1 MFLLIIIVTNFGTLI
16 ADDAMSDRN
25 LQCFNDYDKSM
36 VCHFTT
42 DKSKCAEY
50 NMTLKL
56 LGSQNIGQNDC
67 TFKEKERSNDVSK
80 CGCSID
86 PMVLIIGEEF
96 NATLWNSGK
105 RLNSKVLCIKCSIKP
120 KTPTVQMVKPT
131 GNGNFLVKWK
141 TNYPDDAP
149 FSKDLI
155 AELSYRKKGETDEV
169 SKNDSTTSH
178 ELLGRDLE
186 PNTIYA
192 LKVRTYTDMSG
203 RFSDWSEEL
212 DFTNPASSRKVLQIV
227 IVFSSIAV
235 IIITSALFWCC
246 VRLKT
251 KLWDNIPKCSN
262 PDLLYMVPGVPKVL
276 SPPKIPL
283 SSICVDSSKMDT
295 EGKTWTNPSI
305 VDGSSGR
312 GSDSELDS
320 SSSLSYAHTCSMS
333 PEPSNVQ
340 IISHLQEA
348 LSKVFPSLVPLDGN
362 PQSLLLAPPMTD
374 DGTQMNCPESNRD
387 IGVCSSDYNPLHF
400 MSESGGSCGSSCYNN
415 ITYSPSV
422 PLNSIQ
428 ELTTS
433 KTSSFPTQ
441 PLLFCNSSYH
451 SGEAEVLKNAHPQ
464 LFLGTGQQD
473 LNLSTNC
480 APLLQTDFS
489 YHPCDGARDDS
500 ETTTSAEDTSLIYGS
515 NDSNVSELHNVI
527 SVIPGYQSFSEAV
540 GKDNERGTDAFMDV
554 PLPLKGFQDV
564 DSSEPL
570 IYDVNPCYHSLPDPG
585 CCLPP
590 SDVDYQT
597 LQSLGQNSPHQ
608 WVSDKLL
615 NKCLETEIPQSS
627 MGNMP
632 LNVIP
637 NSQGGQCPKPGCP
650 FLTAFCSD
658 QAMQIDNDSS
668 YHCV

>member
-1 MFLLIIIVTNFGTLI
+1 MFLLLIIVTNLGTLI
-16 ADDAMSDRN
+16 ADDAMSDGN

-50 NMTLKL
+50 SMTLKE
-56 LGSQNIGQNDC
+56 LGTQNMNDC

-86 PMVLIIGEEF
+86 PMVLIIREEF

-105 RLNSKVLCIKCSIKP
+105 RLYSKVLCIKCSIKP
-120 KTPTVQMVKPT
+120 KTPTVQDVKPT
-131 GNGNFLVKWK
+131 ENGNFLVKWK
-141 TNYPDDAP
+141 TNYPDNVQ
-149 FSKDLI
+149 FSKNLI

-169 SKNDSTTSH
+169 SKNDSTTSY

-212 DFTNPASSRKVLQIV
+212 EFTNPASSRKVLQIV
-227 IVFSSIAV
+227 IVFSCIAV
-235 IIITSALFWCC
+235 IIITSALFWCS

-276 SPPKIPL
+276 SPPKILL
-283 SSICVDSSKMDT
+283 SSIYVDSSKMDT
-295 EGKTWTNPSI
+295 EGKTWTNPST

-312 GSDSELDS
+312 GRGSELDT
-320 SSSLSYAHTCSMS
+320 SSSLGHAHKCSMS

-340 IISHLQEA
+340 IISNLQEA

-374 DGTQMNCPESNRD
+374 DGTEMNCPESNRD

-422 PLNSIQ
+422 PLNSLQ

-441 PLLFCNSSYH
+441 PLLFCNSSYY
-451 SGEAEVLKNAHPQ
+451 SGEAEVLKNGHPQ

-480 APLLQTDFS
+480 ATFLQTDNS
-489 YHPCDGARDDS
+489 YHPC
-500 ETTTSAEDTSLIYGS
+500 
-515 NDSNVSELHNVI
+515 
-527 SVIPGYQSFSEAV
+527 EAV
-540 GKDNERGTDAFMDV
+540 GKDNERGTDVFIDV

-564 DSSEPL
+564 DREPL
-570 IYDVNPCYHSLPDPG
+570 IYDVNPCCHSLPDPG
-585 CCLPP
+585 CSLPP
-590 SDVDYQT
+590 SDGNYQA
-597 LQSLGQNSPHQ
+597 LQSLGQNSP
-608 WVSDKLL
+608 
-615 NKCLETEIPQSS
+615 
-627 MGNMP
+627 
-632 LNVIP
+632 
-637 NSQGGQCPKPGCP
+637 
-650 FLTAFCSD
+650 D
-658 QAMQIDNDSS
+658 Q
-668 YHCV
+668 

>member
-1 MFLLIIIVTNFGTLI
+1 
-16 ADDAMSDRN
+16 
-25 LQCFNDYDKSM
+25 
-36 VCHFTT
+36 
-42 DKSKCAEY
+42 
-50 NMTLKL
+50 
-56 LGSQNIGQNDC
+56 
-67 TFKEKERSNDVSK
+67 
-80 CGCSID
+80 
-86 PMVLIIGEEF
+86 MVLIIGEEF

-105 RLNSKVLCIKCSIKP
+105 RLNSEILCIKCSIKP
-120 KTPTVQMVKPT
+120 KTPTVQKVKRT
-131 GNGNFLVKWK
+131 ENGNFLVKWK

-192 LKVRTYTDMSG
+192 LKVRTYTDMSS

-212 DFTNPASSRKVLQIV
+212 EFTSPESSRKVLQIV
-227 IVFSSIAV
+227 IVFSCIAV
-235 IIITSALFWCC
+235 IIITSALFWCS

-251 KLWDNIPKCSN
+251 KWWDNIPKCSN
-262 PDLLYMVPGVPKVL
+262 PELLYMVPGVPKVL

-283 SSICVDSSKMDT
+283 SSIYVDSSKMDT

-312 GSDSELDS
+312 GSGSELDS
-320 SSSLSYAHTCSMS
+320 SSSLGYAHTCSMS

-348 LSKVFPSLVPLDGN
+348 LSKVFPSLVPLDEN
-362 PQSLLLAPPMTD
+362 PQSLLLAPRMTD
-374 DGTQMNCPESNRD
+374 IGTQMNCPEPNRD
-387 IGVCSSDYNPLHF
+387 IGVCSSDYNHLHF

-428 ELTTS
+428 ELTTG
-433 KTSSFPTQ
+433 KTSSFPKQ

-480 APLLQTDFS
+480 APVLQTEFS
-489 YHPCDGARDDS
+489 YHPCDGTSDDS

-515 NDSNVSELHNVI
+515 NDSNVSEPHNVI
-527 SVIPGYQSFSEAV
+527 SVVAGYQSFSEAV
-540 GKDNERGTDAFMDV
+540 GKDNKRGTDAFMDV

-570 IYDVNPCYHSLPDPG
+570 IYDVNPCYHGLPDPG

-590 SDVDYQT
+590 SDGDYQT
-597 LQSLGQNSPHQ
+597 LQSLGQNSPDQ

-627 MGNMP
+627 MRNIP
-632 LNVIP
+632 LNVLS
-637 NSQGGQCPKPGCP
+637 NSQGGQYPIPGNP

>member
-1 MFLLIIIVTNFGTLI
+1 MFLLLIIVTNLGTLI
-16 ADDAMSDRN
+16 ADDAMSDGN

-50 NMTLKL
+50 SMTLKQ
-56 LGSQNIGQNDC
+56 LGTQNMNDC

-86 PMVLIIGEEF
+86 PMQLTIGEKF

-120 KTPTVQMVKPT
+120 KTPTVQEVKPT
-131 GNGNFLVKWK
+131 ENGNFLVKWK
-141 TNYPDDAP
+141 TNYPDNAP
-149 FSKDLI
+149 FLKVLI

-169 SKNDSTTSH
+169 SKNDSTTSY

-192 LKVRTYTDMSG
+192 LKVRTYTDWSG

-212 DFTNPASSRKVLQIV
+212 EFTNPASSRKVLQIV
-227 IVFSSIAV
+227 IVFSCIAV
-235 IIITSALFWCC
+235 IIITSALFWCS

-276 SPPKIPL
+276 SPPKILL
-283 SSICVDSSKMDT
+283 SSIYVDASKMDT
-295 EGKTWTNPSI
+295 EEKTWTNPSI

-312 GSDSELDS
+312 GSGSELDT
-320 SSSLSYAHTCSMS
+320 SSSLGHAHKCSMS

-374 DGTQMNCPESNRD
+374 DGTEMNCPESNRD

-400 MSESGGSCGSSCYNN
+400 MSESGVSCGSSCYNN

-422 PLNSIQ
+422 PLNSLQ

-451 SGEAEVLKNAHPQ
+451 SGEAEVFKNGHPQ

-480 APLLQTDFS
+480 ATFLQTDFS
-489 YHPCDGARDDS
+489 YHPC
-500 ETTTSAEDTSLIYGS
+500 
-515 NDSNVSELHNVI
+515 
-527 SVIPGYQSFSEAV
+527 EAV
-540 GKDNERGTDAFMDV
+540 GKDNERGTDVFIDV

-564 DSSEPL
+564 DREPL
-570 IYDVNPCYHSLPDPG
+570 IYDVNPCYHSLLDPG
-585 CCLPP
+585 CSLPP

-597 LQSLGQNSPHQ
+597 LQSLGQNSP
-608 WVSDKLL
+608 
-615 NKCLETEIPQSS
+615 
-627 MGNMP
+627 
-632 LNVIP
+632 
-637 NSQGGQCPKPGCP
+637 
-650 FLTAFCSD
+650 D
-658 QAMQIDNDSS
+658 Q
-668 YHCV
+668 

>member
-1 MFLLIIIVTNFGTLI
+1 MQLT
-16 ADDAMSDRN
+16 
-25 LQCFNDYDKSM
+25 
-36 VCHFTT
+36 
-42 DKSKCAEY
+42 
-50 NMTLKL
+50 
-56 LGSQNIGQNDC
+56 
-67 TFKEKERSNDVSK
+67 
-80 CGCSID
+80 
-86 PMVLIIGEEF
+86 IGEKF

-120 KTPTVQMVKPT
+120 KTPTVQEVKPT
-131 GNGNFLVKWK
+131 ENGNFLVKWK
-141 TNYPDDAP
+141 TNYPDNAP
-149 FSKDLI
+149 FLKVLI

-169 SKNDSTTSH
+169 SKNDSTTSY

-192 LKVRTYTDMSG
+192 LKVRTYTDWSG

-212 DFTNPASSRKVLQIV
+212 EFTNPASSRKVLQIV
-227 IVFSSIAV
+227 IVFSCIAV
-235 IIITSALFWCC
+235 IIITSALFWCS

-276 SPPKIPL
+276 SPPKILL
-283 SSICVDSSKMDT
+283 SSIYVDASKMDT
-295 EGKTWTNPSI
+295 EEKTWTNPSI

-312 GSDSELDS
+312 GSGSELDT
-320 SSSLSYAHTCSMS
+320 SSSLGHAHKCSMS

-374 DGTQMNCPESNRD
+374 DGTEMNCPESNRD

-400 MSESGGSCGSSCYNN
+400 MSESGVSCGSSCYNN

-422 PLNSIQ
+422 PLNSLQ

-451 SGEAEVLKNAHPQ
+451 SGEAEVFKNGHPQ

-480 APLLQTDFS
+480 ATFLQTDFS
-489 YHPCDGARDDS
+489 YHPC
-500 ETTTSAEDTSLIYGS
+500 
-515 NDSNVSELHNVI
+515 
-527 SVIPGYQSFSEAV
+527 EAV
-540 GKDNERGTDAFMDV
+540 GKDNERGTDVFIDV

-564 DSSEPL
+564 DREPL
-570 IYDVNPCYHSLPDPG
+570 IYDVNPCYHSLLDPG
-585 CCLPP
+585 CSLPP

-597 LQSLGQNSPHQ
+597 LQSLGQNSP
-608 WVSDKLL
+608 
-615 NKCLETEIPQSS
+615 
-627 MGNMP
+627 
-632 LNVIP
+632 
-637 NSQGGQCPKPGCP
+637 
-650 FLTAFCSD
+650 D
-658 QAMQIDNDSS
+658 Q
-668 YHCV
+668 

>member
-1 MFLLIIIVTNFGTLI
+1 MQLII
-16 ADDAMSDRN
+16 R
-25 LQCFNDYDKSM
+25 
-36 VCHFTT
+36 
-42 DKSKCAEY
+42 
-50 NMTLKL
+50 
-56 LGSQNIGQNDC
+56 
-67 TFKEKERSNDVSK
+67 
-80 CGCSID
+80 
-86 PMVLIIGEEF
+86 EEF

-120 KTPTVQMVKPT
+120 KTPTVQDVKPT
-131 GNGNFLVKWK
+131 ENGNFLVKWK
-141 TNYPDDAP
+141 TNYPDNEQ
-149 FSKDLI
+149 FSKNLI
-155 AELSYRKKGETDEV
+155 AELSYRKKGETDEPFPLFVQV
-169 SKNDSTTSH
+169 SKNDSTTSY

-192 LKVRTYTDMSG
+192 LKVRTYTDWSG

-212 DFTNPASSRKVLQIV
+212 EFTNPASSRKVLQIV
-227 IVFSSIAV
+227 IVFSCIAV
-235 IIITSALFWCC
+235 IIITSALFWCS

-276 SPPKIPL
+276 SPPKILL
-283 SSICVDSSKMDT
+283 SSIYVDSSKMDI
-295 EGKTWTNPSI
+295 EEKAWTNPST

-312 GSDSELDS
+312 GRGSELDT
-320 SSSLSYAHTCSMS
+320 SSSLGHAHTFSMS
-333 PEPSNVQ
+333 PEPSNEQ

-374 DGTQMNCPESNRD
+374 DGTEMNCPESNRD

-400 MSESGGSCGSSCYNN
+400 MSESGGSCGSCYNN
-415 ITYSPSV
+415 LTYSPSV
-422 PLNSIQ
+422 PLNSLQ

-451 SGEAEVLKNAHPQ
+451 SGEAEVLKNGHPQ

-480 APLLQTDFS
+480 ATFLQTDFS
-489 YHPCDGARDDS
+489 YHPCDGASNDS
-500 ETTTSAEDTSLIYGS
+500 ETTTSSEDTSLING
-515 NDSNVSELHNVI
+515 SNVSDVI
-527 SVIPGYQSFSEAV
+527 SIIARYQSFSEAV

-554 PLPLKGFQDV
+554 PLPLKDFQDV
-564 DSSEPL
+564 DREPL
-570 IYDVNPCYHSLPDPG
+570 IYVVNPCYHSLPDPG
-585 CCLPP
+585 CSLPP

-597 LQSLGQNSPHQ
+597 LQSLGQNSPDP

-637 NSQGGQCPKPGCP
+637 NSQGGQCPKPGSP

>member
-1 MFLLIIIVTNFGTLI
+1 MFLLIIIFTNFGTLI
-16 ADDAMSDRN
+16 ADDAVSDGN

-50 NMTLKL
+50 NMTLEL
-56 LGSQNIGQNDC
+56 LSSQNIGQHDC
-67 TFKEKERSNDVSK
+67 TFKEKERSNDVFK

-105 RLNSKVLCIKCSIKP
+105 RLNSKILCIKCSIKP
-120 KTPTVQMVKPT
+120 KTPTIQKVKPT
-131 GNGNFLVKWK
+131 ENGNFLVKWK

-149 FSKDLI
+149 LSKDLI

-212 DFTNPASSRKVLQIV
+212 EFTNPASSRKVLQIV
-227 IVFSSIAV
+227 IVFSCIAV
-235 IIITSALFWCC
+235 IIITSALFWCS

-251 KLWDNIPKCSN
+251 KWWDTIPKCSN

-283 SSICVDSSKMDT
+283 SSIYVDSSKMDT

-312 GSDSELDS
+312 GSGSELDS
-320 SSSLSYAHTCSMS
+320 SSSLGYAHTCPMS

-362 PQSLLLAPPMTD
+362 PQSLLLAPPLTD
-374 DGTQMNCPESNRD
+374 DGTQMNCPEPNRD
-387 IGVCSSDYNPLHF
+387 IGVCSSDYNPLPF

-433 KTSSFPTQ
+433 KTSSFPMQ

-489 YHPCDGARDDS
+489 YHPCDGTSDDS

-515 NDSNVSELHNVI
+515 NDSNVSEPHNVI
-527 SVIPGYQSFSEAV
+527 SVVAGYQSFSEAA

-570 IYDVNPCYHSLPDPG
+570 IYDVNPCYQSLPDPG

-597 LQSLGQNSPHQ
+597 LQSLGQNSPDQ

-627 MGNMP
+627 MRNIP
-632 LNVIP
+632 LNVLS
-637 NSQGGQCPKPGCP
+637 NSQGGQCPIPGNP

-668 YHCV
+668 YHCL

>member
-1 MFLLIIIVTNFGTLI
+1 MFMLLIIVTTLGTLI
-16 ADDAMSDRN
+16 ADDAMSDGN
-25 LQCFNDYDKSM
+25 LQCFNDYDETM
-36 VCHFTT
+36 VCHFIT

-50 NMTLKL
+50 SMTLK
-56 LGSQNIGQNDC
+56 QNRGKNDC

-86 PMVLIIGEEF
+86 PMPLISGEEF

-105 RLNSKVLCIKCSIKP
+105 RLNSEVFSINYTIKP
-120 KTPTVQMVKPT
+120 KTPTIQYVKPT
-131 GNGNFLVKWK
+131 KNGNFHIKWK
-141 TNYPDDAP
+141 TNYPDKKE
-149 FSKDLI
+149 FSKNLI

-169 SKNDSTTSH
+169 SKNESTTSY

-192 LKVRTYTDMSG
+192 LKVRTYTDWSG

-212 DFTNPASSRKVLQIV
+212 EFTNPASSRKVLQIV
-227 IVFSSIAV
+227 IVFSCIAV
-235 IIITSALFWCC
+235 IIITSALFWCS

-251 KLWDNIPKCSN
+251 KLWDNIPQCSN
-262 PDLLYMVPGVPKVL
+262 PDLLYMVPAVPKVL
-276 SPPKIPL
+276 SPPKILL
-283 SSICVDSSKMDT
+283 SSIYVDSSKMDT
-295 EGKTWTNPSI
+295 EEKTWTNPAT

-312 GSDSELDS
+312 GRGSELDS
-320 SSSLSYAHTCSMS
+320 SSSLGHAHTCSTS

-374 DGTQMNCPESNRD
+374 DGTEMNCPESNRD

-400 MSESGGSCGSSCYNN
+400 MSESGGSCYNN
-415 ITYSPSV
+415 NTYSPSV
-422 PLNSIQ
+422 PINSLQ
-428 ELTTS
+428 ELTPS
-433 KTSSFPTQ
+433 KTSSF
-441 PLLFCNSSYH
+441 PLLFCNSSYYF
-451 SGEAEVLKNAHPQ
+451 GEAEGLRNGHPQ

-480 APLLQTDFS
+480 EPLLQTDNSF
-489 YHPCDGARDDS
+489 HPCDGASDDS
-500 ETTTSAEDTSLIYGS
+500 ETTTSSEDTSLIYGS
-515 NDSNVSELHNVI
+515 NVSDVI
-527 SVIPGYQSFSEAV
+527 SVVAGYQSFSEAV
-540 GKDNERGTDAFMDV
+540 GKDSERGTDAFIDV
-554 PLPLKGFQDV
+554 TLPLKGFQDV
-564 DSSEPL
+564 DREPL
-570 IYDVNPCYHSLPDPG
+570 IYDVDPCYHSLPDPG
-585 CCLPP
+585 CSLPP
-590 SDVDYQT
+590 SDGNYQA
-597 LQSLGQNSPHQ
+597 LQSLGQNCPDQ

-615 NKCLETEIPQSS
+615 NKCLETEIHQSS

-637 NSQGGQCPKPGCP
+637 NSQGGQCQIPGSP
-650 FLTAFCSD
+650 FFTAFCSD

>member
-1 MFLLIIIVTNFGTLI
+1 MFLLLIIVTNLGTLI
-16 ADDAMSDRN
+16 ADDAMSDGN

-50 NMTLKL
+50 SMTLKQ
-56 LGSQNIGQNDC
+56 LGTQNMNDC

-86 PMVLIIGEEF
+86 PMQLTIAEKF

-120 KTPTVQMVKPT
+120 KTPTVQEVKPT
-131 GNGNFLVKWK
+131 ENGNFLVKWK
-141 TNYPDDAP
+141 TNYPDNAP
-149 FSKDLI
+149 FLKVLI

-169 SKNDSTTSH
+169 SKNDSTTSY

-192 LKVRTYTDMSG
+192 LKVRTYTDWSG

-212 DFTNPASSRKVLQIV
+212 EFTNPASSRKVLQIV
-227 IVFSSIAV
+227 IVFSCIAV
-235 IIITSALFWCC
+235 IIITSALFWCS

-276 SPPKIPL
+276 SPPKILL
-283 SSICVDSSKMDT
+283 SSIYVDASKMDT
-295 EGKTWTNPSI
+295 EEKTWTNPSI

-312 GSDSELDS
+312 GSGSELDT
-320 SSSLSYAHTCSMS
+320 SSSLGHAHKCSMS

-374 DGTQMNCPESNRD
+374 DGTEMNCPESNRD

-400 MSESGGSCGSSCYNN
+400 MSESGVSCGSSCYNN

-422 PLNSIQ
+422 PLNSLQ

-451 SGEAEVLKNAHPQ
+451 SGEAEVFKNGHPQ

-480 APLLQTDFS
+480 ATFLQTDFS
-489 YHPCDGARDDS
+489 YHPC
-500 ETTTSAEDTSLIYGS
+500 
-515 NDSNVSELHNVI
+515 
-527 SVIPGYQSFSEAV
+527 EAV
-540 GKDNERGTDAFMDV
+540 GKDNERGTDVFIDV

-564 DSSEPL
+564 DREPL
-570 IYDVNPCYHSLPDPG
+570 IYDVNPCYHSLHDPG
-585 CCLPP
+585 CSLPP

-597 LQSLGQNSPHQ
+597 LQSLGQNSP
-608 WVSDKLL
+608 
-615 NKCLETEIPQSS
+615 
-627 MGNMP
+627 
-632 LNVIP
+632 
-637 NSQGGQCPKPGCP
+637 
-650 FLTAFCSD
+650 D
-658 QAMQIDNDSS
+658 Q
-668 YHCV
+668 

>member
-1 MFLLIIIVTNFGTLI
+1 MFLLLIIVTTLGTLI
-16 ADDAMSDRN
+16 PMN
-25 LQCFNDYDKSM
+25 MYGM

-50 NMTLKL
+50 SMTLKL
-56 LGSQNIGQNDC
+56 LGAQNRGKNDC

-86 PMVLIIGEEF
+86 PMHLIIVEEF

-105 RLNSKVLCIKCSIKP
+105 RLNSKVLCIKCSTELHLHTQI
-120 KTPTVQMVKPT
+120 VKPT
-131 GNGNFLVKWK
+131 ENGNFLVKWK
-141 TNYPDDAP
+141 TNYPDNEE
-149 FSKDLI
+149 FSKNLI

-169 SKNDSTTSH
+169 SKNESTTSY

-192 LKVRTYTDMSG
+192 LKVRTYADWSG

-212 DFTNPASSRKVLQIV
+212 EFTNPASSRKVLQIV
-227 IVFSSIAV
+227 IVFSCIAV
-235 IIITSALFWCC
+235 IIIIITSALFWCS

-262 PDLLYMVPGVPKVL
+262 PDLLYSGAKKVL
-276 SPPKIPL
+276 SPPKILL
-283 SSICVDSSKMDT
+283 SSIYVDSSKMDT
-295 EGKTWTNPSI
+295 EGKTWTNPAT

-312 GSDSELDS
+312 GRGSELDS
-320 SSSLSYAHTCSMS
+320 SSSLGHAHTCSMS

-400 MSESGGSCGSSCYNN
+400 MSESGGSCYNN

-422 PLNSIQ
+422 PINSLQ
-428 ELTTS
+428 ELTPS
-433 KTSSFPTQ
+433 KMSSFPTR
-441 PLLFCNSSYH
+441 PMLFCNSSYY
-451 SGEAEVLKNAHPQ
+451 SGEADVLKNDHPQ

-480 APLLQTDFS
+480 ATFLQTDNS
-489 YHPCDGARDDS
+489 YHACDG
-500 ETTTSAEDTSLIYGS
+500 DTSLIYGS
-515 NDSNVSELHNVI
+515 NVSDVI
-527 SVIPGYQSFSEAV
+527 SVVAGYQSFNEAV
-540 GKDNERGTDAFMDV
+540 GKDSERGTDAFIDV

-564 DSSEPL
+564 DREPL
-570 IYDVNPCYHSLPDPG
+570 IYDVDPCYHSLPDPG
-585 CCLPP
+585 CSLPP
-590 SDVDYQT
+590 SDGNYQA
-597 LQSLGQNSPHQ
+597 LQSLGQNCPDQ

-637 NSQGGQCPKPGCP
+637 NSQGGQCPLKVTS
-650 FLTAFCSD
+650 LLMAS
-658 QAMQIDNDSS
+658 QNSQIVRQF
-668 YHCV
+668 HCI

>member
-1 MFLLIIIVTNFGTLI
+1 MFLLIIIFTNFGTLI
-16 ADDAMSDRN
+16 ADDAKSDRN

-50 NMTLKL
+50 NMTLEL

-67 TFKEKERSNDVSK
+67 TFKEKERSNDVFK

-105 RLNSKVLCIKCSIKP
+105 RLNSKILCIKCSIKP
-120 KTPTVQMVKPT
+120 KTPTIQKVKPT
-131 GNGNFLVKWK
+131 ENGNFLVKWK
-141 TNYPDDAP
+141 TNYSDDAP

-155 AELSYRKKGETDEV
+155 SELSYRKKGETDEV

-212 DFTNPASSRKVLQIV
+212 EFTNPASSQKVLQIV
-227 IVFSSIAV
+227 IVFSCIAV
-235 IIITSALFWCC
+235 IIITSALFWCS

-283 SSICVDSSKMDT
+283 SSIYVDSSKMDT

-312 GSDSELDS
+312 GSGSELDS
-320 SSSLSYAHTCSMS
+320 SSSLGYAHTCPMS

-348 LSKVFPSLVPLDGN
+348 LSKVFPGLVSLDGN

-374 DGTQMNCPESNRD
+374 DGTQMICPEPNRD

-400 MSESGGSCGSSCYNN
+400 MSEYGDSCGSSCYNN

-433 KTSSFPTQ
+433 KTSSFPKQ

-480 APLLQTDFS
+480 APLLQTEFS
-489 YHPCDGARDDS
+489 YHPCDGASDDS

-515 NDSNVSELHNVI
+515 NDSNVSEPHNVI
-527 SVIPGYQSFSEAV
+527 SVVAGYQSFSEAV
-540 GKDNERGTDAFMDV
+540 GKDNNKGTDAFMDV
-554 PLPLKGFQDV
+554 PVPLKGFQDV

-597 LQSLGQNSPHQ
+597 LQSLGQNSPDQ

-627 MGNMP
+627 MRNIP
-632 LNVIP
+632 LNVLS
-637 NSQGGQCPKPGCP
+637 NSQGGQCPIPGSP

>member
-1 MFLLIIIVTNFGTLI
+1 MFILLIIVTNLGTLI
-16 ADDAMSDRN
+16 ADDAMSDGN

-56 LGSQNIGQNDC
+56 LGAQNRGKNDC

-86 PMVLIIGEEF
+86 QMHLIIGEEF

-120 KTPTVQMVKPT
+120 KTPTIQDVKPT
-131 GNGNFLVKWK
+131 ENGNFLVKWR
-141 TNYPDDAP
+141 TNYPDNALFP
-149 FSKDLI
+149 KVLI

-169 SKNDSTTSH
+169 SRNESTTSH

-192 LKVRTYTDMSG
+192 LKVRTYTDWSG
-203 RFSDWSEEL
+203 HFSDWSEEL
-212 DFTNPASSRKVLQIV
+212 EFTNPASSRKVLQIV
-227 IVFSSIAV
+227 IVFSCIAV
-235 IIITSALFWCC
+235 IIITSALFWCS

-251 KLWDNIPKCSN
+251 MLWDNIPKCSN

-276 SPPKIPL
+276 SPPKILL
-283 SSICVDSSKMDT
+283 SSIYVDSLKMDT
-295 EGKTWTNPSI
+295 EGKTLTNPST

-312 GSDSELDS
+312 GSGSELES
-320 SSSLSYAHTCSMS
+320 SSSLGYAQTCSMS

-362 PQSLLLAPPMTD
+362 PQSLLLALPMTD
-374 DGTQMNCPESNRD
+374 DGTEMNCPESNRD

-400 MSESGGSCGSSCYNN
+400 MGESGGSCGLFCYNN

-422 PLNSIQ
+422 PLNSLQ

-433 KTSSFPTQ
+433 KTSSFPMQ
-441 PLLFCNSSYH
+441 PLLFCNSFYH
-451 SGEAEVLKNAHPQ
+451 SGEAEVLKNGHPQ

-489 YHPCDGARDDS
+489 YHPCDGASDDS
-500 ETTTSAEDTSLIYGS
+500 ETTMSAEDTSLIYGS
-515 NDSNVSELHNVI
+515 NDSNVSKPHNAI
-527 SVIPGYQSFSEAV
+527 SVVAGYQNFSEAV

-564 DSSEPL
+564 DSS
-570 IYDVNPCYHSLPDPG
+570 DLPDPG

-590 SDVDYQT
+590 SDGDYQT
-597 LQSLGQNSPHQ
+597 LQSLGQNSPDQ

-637 NSQGGQCPKPGCP
+637 NSQGGQCPIPGSP

-658 QAMQIDNDSS
+658 QAMQIDNDSF
-668 YHCV
+668 HCI

>member
-1 MFLLIIIVTNFGTLI
+1 MFLLIIIFTNFGTLI

-50 NMTLKL
+50 NMTLEL

-67 TFKEKERSNDVSK
+67 TFKEKERSNDVFK

-105 RLNSKVLCIKCSIKP
+105 RLNSKILCIKCSIKP
-120 KTPTVQMVKPT
+120 KTPTIQKVKPT
-131 GNGNFLVKWK
+131 ENGNFLVKWK
-141 TNYPDDAP
+141 TNYSDDAP

-169 SKNDSTTSH
+169 SKNDSTSPH

-212 DFTNPASSRKVLQIV
+212 EFTNPASSQKVLQIV
-227 IVFSSIAV
+227 IVFSCIAV
-235 IIITSALFWCC
+235 IIITSALFWCS

-283 SSICVDSSKMDT
+283 SSIYVDSSKMDT

-312 GSDSELDS
+312 GSGSELDS
-320 SSSLSYAHTCSMS
+320 SSSLGYAHTCSMS

-374 DGTQMNCPESNRD
+374 DGTQMNCPEPNTD

-400 MSESGGSCGSSCYNN
+400 MSESRGSCGSSCYNN

-433 KTSSFPTQ
+433 KTSSFPKQ

-451 SGEAEVLKNAHPQ
+451 SGEAEVLKNAHSQ
-464 LFLGTGQQD
+464 LFLGSGQQD

-489 YHPCDGARDDS
+489 YHLCDGTSDDS

-515 NDSNVSELHNVI
+515 NDSNVSEPHNVI
-527 SVIPGYQSFSEAV
+527 SVVDGYQSFSEAV
-540 GKDNERGTDAFMDV
+540 GKDNKRGTDAFMDV

-585 CCLPP
+585 CCLPRVT
-590 SDVDYQT
+590 SIIRLYRAWDKIAQISGFQT
-597 LQSLGQNSPHQ
+597 N
-608 WVSDKLL
+608 
-615 NKCLETEIPQSS
+615 C
-627 MGNMP
+627 
-632 LNVIP
+632 
-637 NSQGGQCPKPGCP
+637 
-650 FLTAFCSD
+650 
-658 QAMQIDNDSS
+658 
-668 YHCV
+668 

>member
-1 MFLLIIIVTNFGTLI
+1 MFLLLIIVTNLGTLI
-16 ADDAMSDRN
+16 ADDAMSDGN

-42 DKSKCAEY
+42 DKSECAEY
-50 NMTLKL
+50 SMTLKQ
-56 LGSQNIGQNDC
+56 LGTQNMNDC

-86 PMVLIIGEEF
+86 PMQLIIREEF

-120 KTPTVQMVKPT
+120 KTPTVQDVKPT
-131 GNGNFLVKWK
+131 ENGNFLVKWK
-141 TNYPDDAP
+141 TNYPDNVP
-149 FSKDLI
+149 FSKVLI

-169 SKNDSTTSH
+169 SKNDSTTSY
-178 ELLGRDLE
+178 ELLSRDLE

-192 LKVRTYTDMSG
+192 LKVRTYTDWSG

-212 DFTNPASSRKVLQIV
+212 EFTNPASSRKVLQIV
-227 IVFSSIAV
+227 IVFSCIAV
-235 IIITSALFWCC
+235 IIITSALFWCS

-276 SPPKIPL
+276 SPPKILL
-283 SSICVDSSKMDT
+283 SSIYVDSSKMDI
-295 EGKTWTNPSI
+295 EEKAWTNPSI

-312 GSDSELDS
+312 GSGSELDT
-320 SSSLSYAHTCSMS
+320 SSSLGHAHKCSMS

-362 PQSLLLAPPMTD
+362 PQSLLLPPPMTD
-374 DGTQMNCPESNRD
+374 DGTEMNCPESNRD

-415 ITYSPSV
+415 FTYSPSV
-422 PLNSIQ
+422 PLNSLQ
-428 ELTTS
+428 DLTTS

-451 SGEAEVLKNAHPQ
+451 SGEAEVLKNGHPQ

-480 APLLQTDFS
+480 ATFLQTDFS
-489 YHPCDGARDDS
+489 YHPCDGASDDS
-500 ETTTSAEDTSLIYGS
+500 ETTTSSEDTSLIYGS
-515 NDSNVSELHNVI
+515 NVSDVI
-527 SVIPGYQSFSEAV
+527 SIVARYQSFSEAV

-554 PLPLKGFQDV
+554 PLPLKDFQDV
-564 DSSEPL
+564 DREPL
-570 IYDVNPCYHSLPDPG
+570 IYVVNPCYHSLLDPG
-585 CCLPP
+585 CSLPP

-597 LQSLGQNSPHQ
+597 LQSLGQNSPDQ

-637 NSQGGQCPKPGCP
+637 NSQGGQCPKPGSP

>member
-1 MFLLIIIVTNFGTLI
+1 MFLLLIIVTNLGTLI
-16 ADDAMSDRN
+16 ADDAMSDGN
-25 LQCFNDYDKSM
+25 LQCFNDYDESM
-36 VCHFTT
+36 VCHFPT
-42 DKSKCAEY
+42 DNSKCAEY
-50 NMTLKL
+50 NMKL
-56 LGSQNIGQNDC
+56 TFWRTENISKNDC

-86 PMVLIIGEEF
+86 LMRFILGEEF

-105 RLNSKVLCIKCSIKP
+105 LLNSKVFSIKRSIKP
-120 KTPTVQMVKPT
+120 KTPTVQEVKPT
-131 GNGNFLVKWK
+131 ENGDFLVKWK
-141 TNYPDDAP
+141 TNYPDDNLLP
-149 FSKDLI
+149 KVLI
-155 AELSYRKKGETDEV
+155 TELSYRKKGETDKV
-169 SKNDSTTSH
+169 SKNESTTSH

-192 LKVRTYTDMSG
+192 LKVRTYTDWSG
-203 RFSDWSEEL
+203 HFSDWSEEL
-212 DFTNPASSRKVLQIV
+212 EFTNPASSRKVLQIV
-227 IVFSSIAV
+227 IVFSCIAV

-262 PDLLYMVPGVPKVL
+262 PDLLYMVPGVPKVF
-276 SPPKIPL
+276 SPPKILL
-283 SSICVDSSKMDT
+283 SYIYVDSLKMDT
-295 EGKTWTNPSI
+295 EGKTWTNPST

-312 GSDSELDS
+312 GHGSELDS
-320 SSSLSYAHTCSMS
+320 SSSLGNAHTCSMS

-340 IISHLQEA
+340 IISNLQEA

-387 IGVCSSDYNPLHF
+387 IGVCSSDYNPLNF
-400 MSESGGSCGSSCYNN
+400 MSESGGSCFNN
-415 ITYSPSV
+415 IAYSRSV
-422 PLNSIQ
+422 PLNSLQ

-433 KTSSFPTQ
+433 KTSSFPMR
-441 PLLFCNSSYH
+441 PLLFCNSYH
-451 SGEAEVLKNAHPQ
+451 SGEAEVLKNGHPQ

-480 APLLQTDFS
+480 TPLLQTDFS
-489 YHPCDGARDDS
+489 YHLCDGASNDS

-515 NDSNVSELHNVI
+515 NVSDVI
-527 SVIPGYQSFSEAV
+527 SVVAGYQSFSEAV
-540 GKDNERGTDAFMDV
+540 GKDSERGTDAFMDV

-564 DSSEPL
+564 DSREPL
-570 IYDVNPCYHSLPDPG
+570 IYVNPCYHSLPDPG
-585 CCLPP
+585 CSLPP
-590 SDVDYQT
+590 SDGDYQA
-597 LQSLGQNSPHQ
+597 LQSLGQNSPDQ

-615 NKCLETEIPQSS
+615 NKCLETEIRQSS

-637 NSQGGQCPKPGCP
+637 NSQ
-650 FLTAFCSD
+650 
-658 QAMQIDNDSS
+658 
-668 YHCV
+668 